1 MVVFAFFNTAR
12 LDDIKSKEGESTLL
26 ETLTAGNY
34 METASKFDLSRVTW
48 KSGGTA
54 ISGSRSDNQSR
65 VKVPEN
71 EDIPE
76 DVYGN
81 ILLLNEYEEA
91 DGAASGSVTY
101 TYNVK
106 FGEPLEGAFTLNW
119 SADPTIITGITDL
132 RNNRQP
138 VSVTYTNLAGQ
149 TGDTPFDGVNIVQT
163 RFDDG
168 TTRTSK
174 IIR

>member
-1 MVVFAFFNTAR
+1 M
-12 LDDIKSKEGESTLL
+12 
-26 ETLTAGNY
+26 
-34 METASKFDLSRVTW
+34 
-48 KSGGTA
+48 
-54 ISGSRSDNQSR
+54 
-65 VKVPEN
+65 
-71 EDIPE
+71 
-76 DVYGN
+76 
-81 ILLLNEYEEA
+81 
-91 DGAASGSVTY
+91 TY
-101 TYNVK
+101 TYDV
-106 FGEPLEGAFTLNW
+106 GYGTPTEGAFTLNW